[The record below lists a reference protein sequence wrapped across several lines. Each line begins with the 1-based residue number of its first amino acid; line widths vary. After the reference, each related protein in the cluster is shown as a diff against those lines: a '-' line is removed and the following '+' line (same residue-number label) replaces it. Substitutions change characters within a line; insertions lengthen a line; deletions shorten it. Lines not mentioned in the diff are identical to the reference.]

1 MSQVKLFKDFNELL
15 FPNRC
20 IACGVLGIAICST
33 CRIGWNPHIFT
44 TKISHEKKPPLKVT
58 SSIIYSTI
66 AQKVIL
72 AAKESH
78 IRKADELVSGAIVHA
93 ISHTLKEEWI
103 DYLIPIPSRSSAVR
117 KRGRQFIEEMV
128 EESANRFSIPV
139 ITPLSHSR
147 SVRDQSGLHHT
158 QRWNNLDGAFVVKE
172 SQQFLGK
179 ALLVDDLVTTG
190 ATLIE
195 AARALNHAGIEVIG
209 AVTAAIAQPLRLS
222 R

>member
-1 MSQVKLFKDFNELL
+1 
-15 FPNRC
+15 
-20 IACGVLGIAICST
+20 
-33 CRIGWNPHIFT
+33 
-44 TKISHEKKPPLKVT
+44 
-58 SSIIYSTI
+58 
-66 AQKVIL
+66 
-72 AAKESH
+72 
-78 IRKADELVSGAIVHA
+78 
-93 ISHTLKEEWI
+93 
-103 DYLIPIPSRSSAVR
+103 
-117 KRGRQFIEEMV
+117 
-128 EESANRFSIPV
+128 
-139 ITPLSHSR
+139 
-147 SVRDQSGLHHT
+147 VRDQSGLHHT